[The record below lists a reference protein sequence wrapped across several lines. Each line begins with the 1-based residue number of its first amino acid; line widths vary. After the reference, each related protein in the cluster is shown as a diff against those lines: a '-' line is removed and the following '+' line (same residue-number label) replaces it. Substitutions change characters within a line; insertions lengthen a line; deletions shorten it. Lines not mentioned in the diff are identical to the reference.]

1 MNIVKFKDTV
11 LSSSDVL
18 SEEKIKLFN
27 TKFKARYAHCI
38 NWTYCVS
45 FDDVP
50 TMSLARELSQD
61 PSKIENY
68 DYLRWNDVQDDLVD
82 ALLTE
87 KINSF
92 DNYIQFNKFTP
103 DDDITE
109 DELKQFRTWLAT
121 NLYKT
126 LSDLDDNTKHML
138 QFYMNHMS
146 DDVLKYLKM
155 FGSTTTQILTT
166 STSSCG
172 CGTVSASVIQAT
184 VGSSSGCDCQSAD
197 LSSLYSQSLTTCD
210 PLFIYK
216 RNIYTKMVE
225 TFSDIDFW
233 LKVAPQLIQEF
244 KKYIDNIVKKNFSLT
259 QTQYNIDYSE
269 CGCVSE
275 KDTLQKTQ
283 INRLKALSTALSY
296 IYEELDGDDDT
307 EGISGHKNEIRQA
320 LNEWAAYLYEVM
332 EW

>member
-11 LSSSDVL
+11 LSSSEVL
-18 SEEKIKLFN
+18 SEEEIVLFN

-50 TMSLARELSQD
+50 TADIVLTLSQD
-61 PSKIENY
+61 PSKIE
-68 DYLRWNDVQDDLVD
+68 DYEYLLWNDVIDLVD
-82 ALLTE
+82 DNQTS
-87 KINSF
+87 KINNF
-92 DNYIQFNKFTP
+92 NNYIWFNKFTP
-103 DDDITE
+103 DEDITE

-121 NLYKT
+121 NLYET
-126 LSDLDDNTKHML
+126 LPDLDDETKHML

-146 DDVLKYLKM
+146 DDVLKYLKV

-166 STSSCG
+166 GTSSCG
-172 CGTVSASVIQAT
+172 CGTVSASVIQST
-184 VGSSSGCDCQSAD
+184 VGSNSGCSCQSAD
-197 LSSLYSQSLTTCD
+197 LSSLYSQTLTTCD
-210 PLFIYK
+210 PMFIYK
-216 RNIYTKMVE
+216 RNIYDKMVKK
-225 TFSDIDFW
+225 FSDIDFW
-233 LKVAPQLIQEF
+233 LAVSPQLIQEF
-244 KKYIDNIVKKNFSLT
+244 KKYIDNIIKKDFSLA
-259 QTQYNIDYSE
+259 QTQYNIDYTE

-296 IYEELDGDDDT
+296 IYGELDGDDDT

-320 LNEWAAYLYEVM
+320 LNEWATYLYEVM